1 MKNLSP
7 KQKKVALAVAAA
19 AGLAL
24 IALLSRRNQRQ
35 AEAAPGAEG
44 TFASPA
50 GPGGSTFAD
59 NGEAMAG
66 LSTVLT
72 ESLGEVALGLDAT
85 RQANEQTTGQL
96 LSQSEQTT
104 GQLLDAIQAIQESA
118 ARVPEVITVPVPAPA
133 PAPAPPPAAVNR
145 AGARRT
151 AAPRGAIL
159 QSSGTRAG
167 RAYKPVTKRGKFYRF
182 YESAPGRGDFGKRAQ
197 DKIYVRPAS

>member
-7 KQKKVALAVAAA
+7 KQKKVALAVAG
-19 AGLAL
+19 AGILAL
-24 IALLSRRNQRQ
+24 IALLSRRSQP
-35 AEAAPGAEG
+35 AAAPPVEG

-85 RQANEQTTGQL
+85 RQANEQTAGQL
-96 LSQSEQTT
+96 LSQSEQTS
-104 GQLLDAIQAIQESA
+104 GQLMDAIRAMQESA
-118 ARVPEVITVPVPAPA
+118 ARIPEVITVPAPA
-133 PAPAPPPAAVNR
+133 PAPAPAAPPAAVSH
-145 AGARRT
+145 AGARPA
-151 AAPRGAIL
+151 AAPRAGTIL
-159 QSSGTRAG
+159 QDRGTRAG
-167 RAYKPVTKRGKFYRF
+167 LAYKPVTKGGKFYRF
-182 YESAPGRGDFGKRAQ
+182 YESAAGRGDFGSRAQ